1 MRAQAGGVLKLQV
14 LFQTAN
20 PIFMTTAHIDGVSV
34 TTQANVYFDGKCVS
48 HNLTYPDGTK
58 KSVGVVLP
66 AELTF
71 GTAAPE
77 IMECVGGACEYQLDG
92 TSEWVAVKAG
102 EKFNVPGNSKFNIRV
117 AESFH
122 YICHYG

>member
-1 MRAQAGGVLKLQV
+1 
-14 LFQTAN
+14 
-20 PIFMTTAHIDGVSV
+20 MTTETLNARSI
-34 TTQANVYFDGKCVS
+34 TTKANVYFDGKCVS
-48 HNLTYPDGTK
+48 HSFVTADGES

-77 IMECVGGACEYQLDG
+77 IMECVAGSCEYQLEEG
-92 TSEWVAVKAG
+92 AAWLSCTAG
-102 EKFNVPGNSKFNIRV
+102 ESFKVPGNSKFNIRV
-117 AESFH
+117 TDAFH